1 MTNIDDI
8 FERGNATDL
17 GEFFAFKNVGDRIAG
32 TYVDLLEGIDG
43 YNNEQYIA
51 VLKRDGVNHRVAV
64 RKSHQFLVDKLKGV
78 RLGQIIGF
86 SFDEER
92 PNQGRAATK
101 IINLKQDPT
110 MVDEAWIQTKLAAEA
125 KYGLSA
131 VEALVPE
138 ILRGGSDAPAAPAA
152 PAASVAEA
160 APIAPAIPEAPV
172 SDAVVA
178 PVAAP
183 QQGVSP
189 ELLGTIKTLLVNKGI
204 LTLDATDVEVQ
215 AKAVEI
221 GGMPFTAE
229 NSPAIINKIATAGF

>member
-110 MVDEAWIQTKLAAEA
+110 MVDEAWIQTKIAAEA

-131 VEALVPE
+131 SEALVPE
-138 ILRGGSDAPAAPAA
+138 ILRGGSDTPAAPAA
-152 PAASVAEA
+152 PAVAVAEA

-172 SDAVVA
+172 VA
-178 PVAAP
+178 AEPAP

-189 ELLGTIKTLLVNKGI
+189 ELLSTIKTLLVNKGI
-204 LTLDATDVEVQ
+204 LTAEASDVEVQ